1 MMHSSEH
8 NPAAKWHMTVNV
20 KKKKK
25 EKQKKETI
33 QVLGEKIV
41 ELFFNPVEGR
51 AF

>member
-25 EKQKKETI
+25 KRKEKERNYTSTRRKDCGI
-33 QVLGEKIV
+33 IL
-41 ELFFNPVEGR
+41 
-51 AF
+51 

>member
-25 EKQKKETI
+25 RKAKERNYTSTRRKDCGI
-33 QVLGEKIV
+33 IL
-41 ELFFNPVEGR
+41 
-51 AF
+51 